1 MSDFALNL
9 HKRLTDERHVSDTT
23 ASAYI
28 KTLTILNDKKPF
40 KNLAFLKK
48 YDAIDTF
55 MATYSDNTKKT
66 IYASIA
72 SVLLLFKDTSTYK
85 SAYKHY
91 VAKMKVL
98 ADESK
103 KVDTSVKTEK
113 QKENWIE
120 WEEVKKVH
128 TELSDKVF
136 GNKDKVF
143 GENAFAELLKLVVLS
158 LYTDLP
164 PRRNQDYLKMKVANI
179 KDEDTLPTDY
189 NYLIVDKKVPVKFVF
204 NIYKTAKTY
213 GKQTLLIPESLAKVL
228 SLYFKQHPILKSVKG
243 NTKVFP
249 IAPFLLSFGST
260 DPVVADN
267 FITRIL
273 NKIFDKKIGCSMLRH
288 IYLSGKQ
295 NVNEMIADANA
306 MGHSLSQQREYL
318 KASPPPPPS
327 SPTPSPSA
335 PPTVVPVA
343 TLMTAQTPAEPPVSP
358 PQTV

>member
-1 MSDFALNL
+1 MTDFVLNL
-9 HKRLTDERHVSDTT
+9 HKRLVDERNVSDTT

-28 KTLTILNDKKPF
+28 KTLNILNDKKPI
-40 KNLAFLKK
+40 KNLSFLKK

-72 SVLLLFKDTSTYK
+72 SVLVLFKDIATYK
-85 SAYKHY
+85 GVYNHY
-91 VAKMKVL
+91 VAKMKQY

-103 KVDTSVKTEK
+103 KVDTTAKTEK

-120 WEEVKKVH
+120 WDEVKKIH
-128 TELSDKVF
+128 KDLSDKVSS
-136 GNKDKVF
+136 NKDKEL
-143 GENAFAELLKLVVLS
+143 GETAFANLLQLVVLS

-164 PRRNQDYLKMKVANI
+164 PRRNQDYLKMKVANL
-179 KDEDTLPTDY
+179 KDEPTLPTDY

-204 NIYKTAKTY
+204 NVYKTAKQY

-243 NTKVFP
+243 NTKTFP
-249 IAPFLLSFGST
+249 IAPFLLSFGSVE
-260 DPVVADN
+260 PIVADN

-306 MGHSLSQQREYL
+306 MGHSLAQQREYL
-318 KASPPPPPS
+318 KAPSPPQTASPPPSLPEPPV
-327 SPTPSPSA
+327 
-335 PPTVVPVA
+335 VVPVT
-343 TLMTAQTPAEPPVSP
+343 TLMTAPPAVAPVSP
-358 PQTV
+358 PPTS

>member
-1 MSDFALNL
+1 MSDYALNL

-48 YDAIDTF
+48 YDTIDAF
-55 MATYSDNTKKT
+55 MEPYSDNTKKT

-72 SVLLLFKDTSTYK
+72 SVLMLFKDSPSYK
-85 SAYKHY
+85 GIYKHY
-91 VAKMKVL
+91 VAKMKQY

-103 KVDTSVKTEK
+103 KVDTTAKTEK

-120 WEEVKKVH
+120 WDEVKKIH
-128 TELSDKVF
+128 TDLSDKVY

-143 GENAFAELLKLVVLS
+143 GEKAFTELLHLVVLS

-164 PRRNQDYLKMKVANI
+164 PRRNKDYLKMKVANL
-179 KDEDTLPTDY
+179 KDEPTLPMDY

-204 NIYKTAKTY
+204 NVYKTAKQY
-213 GKQTLLIPESLAKVL
+213 GKQILLIPESLAKCL
-228 SLYFKQHPILKSVKG
+228 SLYFKHHPVLKSIKG

-249 IAPFLLSFGST
+249 ITDFLLSFNCT
-260 DPVVADN
+260 DPVTADN

-318 KASPPPPPS
+318 KASPPPPTLPI
-327 SPTPSPSA
+327 TSPSV

-343 TLMTAQTPAEPPVSP
+343 TLMTAPPPAEPPVSP